1 MNGYAAELG
10 KDQYR
15 HRFGGTE
22 WSIHTPAGAFPPP
35 ITLLTLDMSDPRVCA
50 GSDFRDLPLCSRI
63 DGASIERQSYTFEPG
78 GRVIAFEG
86 SRWHVP
92 IDVADILP
100 SPLVQRELKL
110 RLLRA
115 EEEPEQASKYD
126 AQDTFLGGDAF
137 LRIRGTPIWLTD
149 TEEVH
154 CVCGRE
160 AEFIAAIG
168 YENYDRPSGIVLP
181 NRALFI
187 GELALYFFA
196 CLSCLRVVVVSQPS

>member
-1 MNGYAAELG
+1 MYMTVTAYNEGAGGQAA
-10 KDQYR
+10 
-15 HRFGGTE
+15 GG
-22 WSIHTPAGAFPPP
+22 
-35 ITLLTLDMSDPRVCA
+35 
-50 GSDFRDLPLCSRI
+50 
-63 DGASIERQSYTFEPG
+63 
-78 GRVIAFEG
+78 
-86 SRWHVP
+86 
-92 IDVADILP
+92 
-100 SPLVQRELKL
+100 SPLALKAALKAAAQAPAAFALRAPRKSVLKL